1 MMLWSAPFFCRS
13 LDQTV
18 STLFAGV
25 KQNTH
30 GSGSRM
36 RCYKIYSALSTALV
50 ISGCAALPSSGPT
63 TAQLEQ
69 TAQSQN
75 PLGIRII
82 PLSAQTIN
90 ILNSIEISPLA
101 GFSTPPTTAGDGEI
115 GIGDTLSISIF
126 EAGNSLFS
134 PSSPVISAAQTAGPS
149 GSVSEINLPPE
160 QVDDSG
166 FVDIPYAGRVTAAG
180 LTPDGLAQ
188 GIEQA
193 LAGQSQNPQVIV
205 TNAKPLA
212 DTIIISGAIH
222 TSGRFPLTLAHE
234 RLLDMIAIAGGP
246 TETEQDVYVSLTRQ
260 GQTGRILMSNL
271 EEDPSQNVYLQ
282 PGDRVTLSYDPR
294 SFTVFGAAGKVQQ
307 ISFEAPQVNLAE
319 ALARTGGPSD
329 GQADPTGVFVF
340 RYENRDT
347 ARRIGLNATTATVP
361 VIYQLDMMQPV
372 SYFYAQQFA
381 MRDQDLLYIANAK
394 TNRLSKLFNLIGSLV
409 SPAGAINN
417 LR

>member
-1 MMLWSAPFFCRS
+1 MRYNKFIF
-13 LDQTV
+13 
-18 STLFAGV
+18 TLNAA
-25 KQNTH
+25 
-30 GSGSRM
+30 M
-36 RCYKIYSALSTALV
+36 V

-69 TAQSQN
+69 TAESQN
-75 PLGIRII
+75 PLGIRIV
-82 PLSAQTIN
+82 PLNVQTIN
-90 ILNSIEISPLA
+90 ILNSVETNPL
-101 GFSTPPTTAGDGEI
+101 GEFSAASTTAGDGAI

-134 PSSPVISAAQTAGPS
+134 SSSPVISAAQTAGPS

-160 QVDDSG
+160 QVDDAG
-166 FVDIPYAGRVTAAG
+166 FVDIPYAGDVSAAG
-180 LTPDGLAQ
+180 LTPDALGHR
-188 GIEQA
+188 IEQA

-205 TNAKPLA
+205 TDAKPLA

-222 TSGRFPLTLAHE
+222 TSGRYPLTLAHE

-246 TETEQDVYVSLTRQ
+246 TEDEQDVFVSLTRQ
-260 GQTGRILMSNL
+260 GQSGRILMSAL
-271 EEDPSQNVYLQ
+271 EDDPSQNVYLQ
-282 PGDRVTLSYDPR
+282 PGDRIALSYDPR

-307 ISFEAPQVNLAE
+307 VSFAAPQLNLAE
-319 ALARTGGPSD
+319 ALARAGGPSD
-329 GQADPTGVFVF
+329 GQADPSGVFVF

-347 ARRIGLNATTATVP
+347 ADRMGLNANTASVP
-361 VIYQLDMMQPV
+361 VIYQLDMMQPA

-394 TNRLSKLFNLIGSLV
+394 TNRLAKLFNLIGSLV